1 MTSSVAAGGAHAVR
15 SPRLTD
21 RPIDLASL
29 LEEARASDGGVCTF
43 LGIVRN
49 ENGGRRTLRIEYQAY
64 GPMAES
70 EIEKIAD
77 GLAREWPDTRV
88 SIRHRVGTLEVGE
101 IAVAIVATS
110 PHRAQAF
117 EACRAAI
124 DRIKSTVPIWK
135 REFHPDGTSDWVVPI
150 G

>member
-1 MTSSVAAGGAHAVR
+1 MTPSVVAGGAAAVR

-21 RPIDLASL
+21 RPIDVASMLAA
-29 LEEARASDGGVCTF
+29 ARASDGGVCTF

-124 DRIKSTVPIWK
+124 DRIKKSVPIWK
-135 REFHPDGTSDWVVPI
+135 REFHSDGTSDWVVPI